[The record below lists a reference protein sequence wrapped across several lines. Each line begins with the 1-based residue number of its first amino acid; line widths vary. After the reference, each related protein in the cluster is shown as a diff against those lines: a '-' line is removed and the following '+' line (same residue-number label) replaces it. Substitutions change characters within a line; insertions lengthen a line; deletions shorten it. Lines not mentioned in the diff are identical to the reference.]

1 MVTQKQIDRQN
12 MKTSNSFWVWKKNK
26 RKLEELKSKYKK
38 ENEEYHK
45 KKQERA
51 LKRKKQWHKR
61 K

>member
-51 LKRKKQWHKR
+51 LKRKKQ
-61 K
+61 